1 MDLARSPASAS
12 LLSVRG
18 AIIVRGS
25 LKPRQTME
33 SGAAAR
39 AFGVGDRVQVYWDG
53 EEQWFCAVVEEVAP
67 GGGRVRVRY
76 EEDDEVSRPHDRT
89 RKKTGPAAHTQT
101 RPWPLL
107 DLRVGGSCTGCAR
120 RGPQSAHARTRTR
133 KRPVSQSPDPSRV
146 GAGALGGRR
155 GPHCRA
161 ARRQPPAPTH
171 CFTGRRVRLAA
182 RVARSRRRHACA
194 LSTRQLAEGVTARVL
209 ARGERLVWSVE

>member
-1 MDLARSPASAS
+1 
-12 LLSVRG
+12 
-18 AIIVRGS
+18 
-25 LKPRQTME
+25 ME

-76 EEDDEVSRPHDRT
+76 DEDDEVSRPHDRT

-120 RGPQSAHARTRTR
+120 RGPQSAHARTRTHTHTQASR
-133 KRPVSQSPDPSRV
+133 EPVP
-146 GAGALGGRR
+146 
-155 GPHCRA
+155 
-161 ARRQPPAPTH
+161 
-171 CFTGRRVRLAA
+171 
-182 RVARSRRRHACA
+182 
-194 LSTRQLAEGVTARVL
+194 
-209 ARGERLVWSVE
+209 